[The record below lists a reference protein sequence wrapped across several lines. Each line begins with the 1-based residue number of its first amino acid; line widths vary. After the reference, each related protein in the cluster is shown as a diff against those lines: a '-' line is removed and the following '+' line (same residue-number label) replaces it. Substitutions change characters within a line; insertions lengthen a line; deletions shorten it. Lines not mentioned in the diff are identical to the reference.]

1 MKNIV
6 VNKLIISFM
15 CCSLLFVGCGKEE
28 EPEVH
33 TISEMSEDTKDEDD
47 TWYKMEDGSFMVV
60 PNMFIQDYED
70 VKISKKYTVAEK
82 GQLITCLSMIDSFWN
97 GKTVTPDKF
106 IKEYKSY
113 IKSDGSCDID
123 AISEEIM
130 KDDSMTYEKMDF
142 DAMIMSE
149 KISKNQA
156 VVLLE
161 ICHNSIYGKG
171 KSYMIITG
179 IAEEGYACVRD
190 PNKWNNDNLA
200 SQYKTDMDETLYPL
214 TEVLASA
221 GNDSTMYIYR
231 WRD

>member
-97 GKTVTPDKF
+97 GKTD
-106 IKEYKSY
+106 
-113 IKSDGSCDID
+113 
-123 AISEEIM
+123 
-130 KDDSMTYEKMDF
+130 
-142 DAMIMSE
+142 
-149 KISKNQA
+149 
-156 VVLLE
+156 
-161 ICHNSIYGKG
+161 NSIGWAG
-171 KSYMIITG
+171 GRRRNGSVPLPFFT
-179 IAEEGYACVRD
+179 
-190 PNKWNNDNLA
+190 
-200 SQYKTDMDETLYPL
+200 TLQG
-214 TEVLASA
+214 A
-221 GNDSTMYIYR
+221 
-231 WRD
+231 